1 MWVHIH
7 THRHTYTQRVRKQM
21 WQDASNWKI
30 WMIGLSLFFFFGK
43 CEILKLKVLLRRLTA
58 HSQKSLFIP
67 EDFLKEI

>member
-1 MWVHIH
+1 
-7 THRHTYTQRVRKQM
+7 
-21 WQDASNWKI
+21 
-30 WMIGLSLFFFFGK
+30 MIGLSLFFFFGK